1 MYTADSYLNARN
13 YNTRKIAKN
22 TYHEFQNIA
31 FIFWKYVNNK
41 KLL

>member
-31 FIFWKYVNNK
+31 FIFWKYVNN
-41 KLL
+41 